1 ALDAREFAVAR
12 TALAPYTAA
21 PRRRVAALMA
31 ELEMA
36 QGDEGRA
43 REWMARALN
52 ARRDPAWTADAF
64 VSERWQPISPV
75 SGRLDAFEWKDPL
88 AGEDHGTVIEHRAE
102 PQVPA
107 TIERAPAA
115 GDASAGARAEVAA
128 RSALGEAG
136 LPPCGVGHGAPPA
149 RGEREQT
156 EERA

>member
-1 ALDAREFAVAR
+1 
-12 TALAPYTAA
+12 
-21 PRRRVAALMA
+21 
-31 ELEMA
+31 
-36 QGDEGRA
+36 
-43 REWMARALN
+43 
-52 ARRDPAWTADAF
+52 
-64 VSERWQPISPV
+64 SERWQPISPV

-136 LPPCGVGHGAPPA
+136 LPPAEASLPPA
-149 RGEREQT
+149 DDPGPNGEAEPEVEPPPPSDGWRRL
-156 EERA
+156 RALFR